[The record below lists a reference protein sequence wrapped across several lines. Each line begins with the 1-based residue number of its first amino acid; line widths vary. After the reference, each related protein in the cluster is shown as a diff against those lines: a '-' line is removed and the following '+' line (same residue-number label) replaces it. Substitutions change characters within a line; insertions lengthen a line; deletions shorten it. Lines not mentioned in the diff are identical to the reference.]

1 MTVRNTEG
9 EKHMTKLAAEL
20 LNLIQNSDRHMS
32 AEEIFMLCKDKGV
45 RISFAS
51 VYRNLTN
58 LVESGDIRRVP
69 VTGEPDRF
77 DKTIR
82 AHDHAFCTK
91 CGSVFDV
98 DVGNMQKYLSEK
110 LGDEIESYALT
121 IKLICPKCK
130 AKLIE
135 EKADNA

>member
-1 MTVRNTEG
+1 
-9 EKHMTKLAAEL
+9 MTKLASQL
-20 LNLIQNSDRHMS
+20 LNLIQNSDKHMS

-58 LVESGDIRRVP
+58 LVENGDIRRVP

-82 AHDHAFCTK
+82 AHDHAFCTV
-91 CGSVFDV
+91 CGNVVDV
-98 DVGNMQKYLSEK
+98 DVGDMEKYLSDK
-110 LGDEIESYALT
+110 LGNKIESYSLT
-121 IKLICPKCK
+121 IKFICPECRE
-130 AKLIE
+130 KLKLKE
-135 EKADNA
+135 EN

>member
-1 MTVRNTEG
+1 
-9 EKHMTKLAAEL
+9 MTKLASQL
-20 LNLIQNSDRHMS
+20 LNLIQNSDKHMS

-82 AHDHAFCTK
+82 AHDHAFCTV
-91 CGSVFDV
+91 CGNVVDV
-98 DVGNMQKYLSEK
+98 DVGDMEKYLNDK
-110 LGDEIESYALT
+110 LGNKIESYSLT
-121 IKLICPKCK
+121 IKFICPECRE
-130 AKLIE
+130 KLKLKE
-135 EKADNA
+135 EN

>member
-1 MTVRNTEG
+1 
-9 EKHMTKLAAEL
+9 MTKLASQL
-20 LNLIQNSDRHMS
+20 LNLIQNSDKHMS

-82 AHDHAFCTK
+82 AHDHAFCTV
-91 CGSVFDV
+91 CGNVVDV
-98 DVGNMQKYLSEK
+98 DVGDMEKYLSDK
-110 LGDEIESYALT
+110 LGNKIESYSLT
-121 IKLICPKCK
+121 IKFICPECRE
-130 AKLIE
+130 KLKLKE
-135 EKADNA
+135 EN

>member
-1 MTVRNTEG
+1 
-9 EKHMTKLAAEL
+9 MTKLASQL
-20 LNLIQNSDRHMS
+20 LNLIQNSDKHMS

-58 LVESGDIRRVP
+58 LVESGNIRRVP

-82 AHDHAFCTK
+82 AHDHAFCTV
-91 CGSVFDV
+91 CGNVVDV
-98 DVGNMQKYLSEK
+98 DVGDMEKYLSDK
-110 LGDEIESYALT
+110 LGNKIESYSLT
-121 IKLICPKCK
+121 IKFICPECRE
-130 AKLIE
+130 KLKLKE
-135 EKADNA
+135 EN

>member
-1 MTVRNTEG
+1 
-9 EKHMTKLAAEL
+9 MTKLASQL
-20 LNLIQNSDRHMS
+20 LTLIQNSDRHMS

-82 AHDHAFCTK
+82 AHDHAFCTE
-91 CGSVFDV
+91 CGNVVDV
-98 DVGNMQKYLSEK
+98 DVGDMEKYLNDK
-110 LGDEIESYALT
+110 LGDKIESYSLT
-121 IKLICPKCK
+121 IKFICPDCR
-130 AKLIE
+130 AKLKE
-135 EKADNA
+135 ENI

>member
-1 MTVRNTEG
+1 
-9 EKHMTKLAAEL
+9 MTKLASQL
-20 LNLIQNSDRHMS
+20 LTLIQNSDRHMS

-82 AHDHAFCTK
+82 AHDHAFCTE
-91 CGSVFDV
+91 CGSVVDV
-98 DVGNMQKYLSEK
+98 DVGDMEKYLNDK
-110 LGDEIESYALT
+110 LGDKIESYSLT
-121 IKLICPKCK
+121 IKFICPDCR
-130 AKLIE
+130 AKLKE
-135 EKADNA
+135 ENI

>member
-1 MTVRNTEG
+1 
-9 EKHMTKLAAEL
+9 MTKLASQL
-20 LNLIQNSDRHMS
+20 LNLIQNSDKHMS

-45 RISFAS
+45 QISFAS

-82 AHDHAFCTK
+82 VHDHAFCTV
-91 CGSVFDV
+91 CGNVVDV
-98 DVGNMQKYLSEK
+98 DVGDMEKYLSDK
-110 LGDEIESYALT
+110 LGNKIESYSLT
-121 IKLICPKCK
+121 IKFICPECRE
-130 AKLIE
+130 KLKLKE
-135 EKADNA
+135 EN

>member
-1 MTVRNTEG
+1 
-9 EKHMTKLAAEL
+9 MTKLASQL

-82 AHDHAFCTK
+82 AHDHAFCTV
-91 CGSVFDV
+91 CGSVVDV
-98 DVGNMQKYLSEK
+98 DVGDMEKYLNDK
-110 LGDEIESYALT
+110 LGDKIESYSLT
-121 IKLICPKCK
+121 IKFICPECR
-130 AKLIE
+130 AKLKE
-135 EKADNA
+135 ENI

>member
-1 MTVRNTEG
+1 
-9 EKHMTKLAAEL
+9 MTKLASQL

-91 CGSVFDV
+91 CGSVLDV
-98 DVGNMQKYLSEK
+98 DVGDMEKYLTDK
-110 LGDEIESYALT
+110 LGDKIESYSLT
-121 IKLICPKCK
+121 IKFICPECR
-130 AKLIE
+130 AKLNE
-135 EKADNA
+135 ENC

>member
-1 MTVRNTEG
+1 
-9 EKHMTKLAAEL
+9 MTKLASRL
-20 LNLIQNSDRHMS
+20 LTLIQNSDRHMS

-82 AHDHAFCTK
+82 AHDHAFCTE
-91 CGSVFDV
+91 CGNVVDV
-98 DVGNMQKYLSEK
+98 DVGDMEKYLNDK
-110 LGDEIESYALT
+110 LGDKIESYSLT
-121 IKLICPKCK
+121 IKFICPDCR
-130 AKLIE
+130 AKLKE
-135 EKADNA
+135 ENI